1 MPGYAIGL
9 TLGYGFSGNV
19 SRTPDCVI
27 EAKPVATD
35 SDRIYFGQPVVLNA
49 DNTFDAPTSTTVT
62 ADNFAGVA
70 IAEVRQNNSYPPDNG
85 NGFYEPD
92 SMCDVIQRGVVTV
105 NIQRGTPT
113 AGGAV
118 YVRTQLSTELPAAVI
133 GGFEAQADGSQT
145 VQLTNCSWYSGLV
158 DANGMAELK
167 IKSINN

>member
-19 SRTPDCVI
+19 SRTPDCII
-27 EAKPVATD
+27 EAKPVASD
-35 SDRIYFGQPVVLNA
+35 SDSIYFGQPVVLNT
-49 DNTFDAPTSTTVT
+49 DNTFDAPTSTTIT
-62 ADNFAGVA
+62 AANFAGVA
-70 IAEVRQNNSYPPDNG
+70 IAEARQNNTYPPNNANGSYPA
-85 NGFYEPD
+85 D

-105 NIQRGTPT
+105 YIQRGTPT

-118 YVRTQLSTELPAAVI
+118 YVRTELSTEHPALVI

-145 VQLTNCSWYSGLV
+145 VQLTNCSWYSGLT